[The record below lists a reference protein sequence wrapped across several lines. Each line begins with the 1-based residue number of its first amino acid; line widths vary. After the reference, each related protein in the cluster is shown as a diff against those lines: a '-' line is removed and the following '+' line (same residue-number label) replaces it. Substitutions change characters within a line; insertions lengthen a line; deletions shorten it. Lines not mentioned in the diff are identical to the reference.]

1 MKKSLLI
8 ILIAVCAMPMTMLA
22 ESPMEANSQMSIQNE
37 PQITVENGKIHV
49 QNAQGKTVY
58 IYSITGLEVY
68 KEHINNA
75 DQTLENFA
83 PQQGCKLYFVKVGN
97 VVRKVNL
104 K

>member
-37 PQITVENGKIHV
+37 PQITVENGIIHV
-49 QNAQGKTVY
+49 QNAQGKVVY
-58 IYSITGLEVY
+58 VYSLTGAEVH
-68 KEHINNA
+68 KETIKSA
-75 DQTLENFA
+75 DQALDFA
-83 PQQGCKLYFVKVGN
+83 PQNNCKLYIVKVGN
-97 VVRKVNL
+97 IARKVNL